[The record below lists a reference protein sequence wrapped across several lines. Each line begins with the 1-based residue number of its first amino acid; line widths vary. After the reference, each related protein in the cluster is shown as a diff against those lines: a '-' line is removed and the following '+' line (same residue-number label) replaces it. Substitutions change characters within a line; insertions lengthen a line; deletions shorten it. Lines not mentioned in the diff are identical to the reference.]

1 MDCKFCSEGGNDQRI
16 VEKLRE
22 LWILFFRIRQTN
34 AMEFF
39 LNFFLL
45 FSWVEQMLNLEFE
58 KEIFSHDMTVYFIFV
73 YSK

>member
-1 MDCKFCSEGGNDQRI
+1 MIN
-16 VEKLRE
+16 E
-22 LWILFFRIRQTN
+22 LWKSCGSCESYFSVLDKQKGTFAP

-39 LNFFLL
+39 LNFSLL